1 MKYFFKTKH
10 SLALAVILFLC
21 VACSRQQ
28 SINNL
33 RVEMR
38 TNPVGV
44 DIQQPR
50 FSWQIVSNMRNVN
63 QTAYQIM
70 VAKSPYKL
78 KEGKDLVWN
87 SGKVK
92 SSNSILIPYGGEPLV
107 SRARYYWKVKVW
119 TKEGGSITSEPGKCF
134 QVFVGKF

>member
-38 TNPVGV
+38 TEPVGL

-92 SSNSILIPYGGEPLV
+92 
-107 SRARYYWKVKVW
+107 K
-119 TKEGGSITSEPGKCF
+119 
-134 QVFVGKF
+134 